1 MFFASHPSV
10 YTLPGTWEP
19 QPDVVFDPTYLLASA
34 AVVFATAAIIS
45 VISIK
50 QKRKRAQLTYYFIM
64 KEFDYDLDYKSLD
77 FSNAKT
83 RKLYRIG
90 RGEQGVLL
98 VRPYTND
105 ICAHW
110 RFKTPDEAVRS
121 SNKIFAMYLDY
132 RDGKDFIGMDMCRKF
147 LEMGFTRAR
156 RYANHNSGRK
166 YKKGTKEILPQEE
179 DHMTSKYA
187 ESARIFKKVR
197 DIVAKSET
205 YVTMR
210 KSWRLEE

>member
-1 MFFASHPSV
+1 
-10 YTLPGTWEP
+10 
-19 QPDVVFDPTYLLASA
+19 
-34 AVVFATAAIIS
+34 
-45 VISIK
+45 
-50 QKRKRAQLTYYFIM
+50 M

-77 FSNAKT
+77 FTDEET
-83 RKLYRIG
+83 RQLYRIG

-110 RFKTPDEAVRS
+110 RFKTPNEAVVS
-121 SNKIFAMYLDY
+121 SSKIYAMYLDY
-132 RDGKDFIGMDMCRKF
+132 KDEKDFIGMDMCRKF

-166 YKKGTKEILPQEE
+166 YKKGTKEVLPQEE
-179 DHMTSKYA
+179 DHATSKYA
-187 ESARIFKKVR
+187 QSAGIFKKVR
-197 DIVAKSET
+197 DVVAKSEI

-210 KSWRLEE
+210 KQWRSSE